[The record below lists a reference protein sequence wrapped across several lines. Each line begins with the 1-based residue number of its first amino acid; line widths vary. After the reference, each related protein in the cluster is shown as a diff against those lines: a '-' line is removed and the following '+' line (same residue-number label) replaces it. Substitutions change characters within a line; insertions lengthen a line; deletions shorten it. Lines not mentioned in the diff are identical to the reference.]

1 MELSWLDVSV
11 FVAFVVAVVAVG
23 IGMSRRKT
31 DSEGYFLAGRG
42 LSWWLIG
49 FSLIAANISTEQFV
63 GMSGSAANYLGLAIA
78 SYEWMAA
85 ITLVVVAF
93 AFLPAF
99 LSAGIYTIPEFLEYR
114 YNRAA
119 RSVMSLLMVSVYVA
133 VTFPAVVYSGA
144 LMIDVLFHGK
154 TLLGVTINLTSA
166 SWLIGILAAVYV
178 VAGGLKACAWADLL
192 QGSALILGGALVL
205 VLAMNALGEADP
217 AALGLTADAAP
228 SGALAR
234 FRELNAPKMH
244 MVLPASDKE
253 IPWTALILG
262 LWIPNFYYWGL
273 NQYITQR
280 TLGSK
285 SLAEGQK
292 GVVFAAA
299 MKLLIPF
306 IIVFPGMIA
315 FNLYRGDMRDEAAKM
330 NRATIEA
337 FESGRHL
344 GPMTAYPFDH
354 HFADQHPDIAQ
365 RLLEHNQA
373 LAAQIVKKENKEKN
387 DTNTAEPSDDA
398 TSLAKVNDRVIEQIA
413 KAAAGANNANA
424 ESGAKVVIA
433 KGLIGYQFDSAFAL
447 LIKRLVPQGLRG
459 FMLAA
464 ILGAVLS
471 SLAAMLNAASTI
483 FTMDL
488 FRQYI
493 KPDASQSLLVGAGRV
508 CVVVFM
514 AIGCIIAPELNN
526 PKFGGIFKYIQE
538 FQGFLS
544 PGVLAVFVFGL
555 GVKRAPRI
563 CGIVGLLLTPVL
575 YGGLKVLLP
584 NLAFLDRMALVF
596 FAELAVMGVL
606 TLIRPLPE
614 PITLPRTDKIELT
627 SSRGA
632 LTAGIAVVAATL
644 VLYAV
649 FF

>member
-1 MELSWLDVSV
+1 MELSLLDVGV

-114 YNRAA
+114 FNRAA

-154 TLLGVTINLTSA
+154 AVLGLTINLTTA

-192 QGSALILGGALVL
+192 QGSALIVGGAVIL
-205 VLAMNALGEADP
+205 VLAMNALGSADP
-217 AALGLTADAAP
+217 ATLGFSAESAP

-299 MKLLIPF
+299 LKLLIPF

-315 FNLYRGDMRDEAAKM
+315 FNLYHDDMRAEAAKN
-330 NRATIEA
+330 NRVILEQFDA
-337 FESGRHL
+337 GR
-344 GPMTAYPFDH
+344 PPEQPVAYPFDAQ
-354 HFADQHPDIAQ
+354 FAALHPEVAQ
-365 RLLEHNQA
+365 RLFEHNRA
-373 LAAQIVKKENKEKN
+373 LLAQLGVRAEIGGVPDGAAADSPVAAANE
-387 DTNTAEPSDDA
+387 
-398 TSLAKVNDRVIEQIA
+398 RVITMITAAVSEGKTKATIA
-413 KAAAGANNANA
+413 TML
-424 ESGAKVVIA
+424 V
-433 KGLIGYQFDSAFAL
+433 GYKFDSAFAL
-447 LIKRLVPQGLRG
+447 LIKRLVPAGLRG

-493 KPDASQSLLVGAGRV
+493 KPDASQGVLVGVGRA
-508 CVVVFM
+508 CVVAFM
-514 AIGCIIAPELNN
+514 VIGCLIAPALDD
-526 PKFGGIFKYIQE
+526 PRFGGIFKYIQE
-538 FQGFLS
+538 FQGFIS

-555 GVKRAPRI
+555 GVKRAPQM

-575 YGGLKVLLP
+575 YGGLKLVLP
-584 NLAFLDRMALVF
+584 NLAFLDRMAVVF
-596 FAELAVMGVL
+596 FAVLAVMGVL
-606 TLIRPLPE
+606 TLIRPLKE
-614 PITLPRTDKIELT
+614 PITLPRTDKIALT
-627 SSRGA
+627 ASRGA
-632 LTAGIAVVAATL
+632 LAAGIAVVAATL